1 MNISIKRLLL
11 SLVIFLGGT
20 SAFAQLENTTRDVA
34 RKHPNGKPYVVV
46 FIKNTTGE
54 IVKEEVYYSN
64 GNLEWEG
71 FYRRSLEDGSWKYY
85 YPNGKLKSN
94 QYYIKGKE
102 NGVFLDY
109 DENGKLI
116 KQSLFKDGKL
126 LSEQNL

>member
-1 MNISIKRLLL
+1 MKTAIKIFLL
-11 SLVIFLGGT
+11 SLVFILGGK

-46 FIKNTTGE
+46 YIKNTT
-54 IVKEEVYYSN
+54 VYYSN

-71 FYRRSLEDGSWKYY
+71 YYKRSIEDGSWKYY

-94 QYYIKGKE
+94 QYYTRGKE

-109 DENGKLI
+109 NEAGKLV

-126 LSEQNL
+126 VSEQNF

>member
-1 MNISIKRLLL
+1 MNSSIKIFLL
-11 SLVIFLGGT
+11 SLALFLGGKT
-20 SAFAQLENTTRDVA
+20 AFAQLENTTRDVA

-46 FIKNTTGE
+46 YMKNTTGE

-71 FYRRSLEDGSWKYY
+71 FYKRSIEDGSWKYY

-94 QYYIKGKE
+94 QYYTKGKE

-109 DENGKLI
+109 NEEGKLI
-116 KQSLFKDGKL
+116 KQSLFKDGNL
-126 LSEQNL
+126 VSERIF

>member
-46 FIKNTTGE
+46 YMKNTTGE

-71 FYRRSLEDGSWKYY
+71 FYKRSIEEGSWKYY
-85 YPNGKLKSN
+85 YPNGILKSN

-109 DENGKLI
+109 NESGKLV

-126 LSEQNL
+126 ISEQSF

>member
-1 MNISIKRLLL
+1 MKTAIKIFLL
-11 SLVIFLGGT
+11 SLVFILGGK

-46 FIKNTTGE
+46 YIKNTTGE

-64 GNLEWEG
+64 GNLE
-71 FYRRSLEDGSWKYY
+71 
-85 YPNGKLKSN
+85 LKSN
-94 QYYIKGKE
+94 QYYTRGKE

-109 DENGKLI
+109 NEAGKLV

-126 LSEQNL
+126 VSEQNF

>member
-1 MNISIKRLLL
+1 MNMPIKRLLL
-11 SLVIFLGGT
+11 SLIIFLGGT

-46 FIKNTTGE
+46 YMKNTTGE

-71 FYRRSLEDGSWKYY
+71 FYKRSIEEGSWKYY
-85 YPNGKLKSN
+85 YPNGVLKSN

-109 DENGKLI
+109 NESGKLV

-126 LSEQNL
+126 ISEQSF

>member
-1 MNISIKRLLL
+1 MNMSIKHLLL
-11 SLVIFLGGT
+11 SLAIFLGGT
-20 SAFAQLENTTRDVA
+20 NAFAQLENTTRDVA

-46 FIKNTTGE
+46 YMKNTTGE

-71 FYRRSLEDGSWKYY
+71 FYKRSIEEGSWKYY
-85 YPNGKLKSN
+85 YPNGILKSN

-109 DENGKLI
+109 NESGKLV

-126 LSEQNL
+126 ISEQSF

>member
-1 MNISIKRLLL
+1 MFF
-11 SLVIFLGGT
+11 VGGT
-20 SAFAQLENTTRDVA
+20 SVFAQLENTTRDVA

-46 FIKNTTGE
+46 YMKNTTGE

-71 FYRRSLEDGSWKYY
+71 YYKRSIEDGSWKYY

-94 QYYIKGKE
+94 QYYTKGKE

-109 DENGKLI
+109 NESGKLV

-126 LSEQNL
+126 VSEQSF

>member
-1 MNISIKRLLL
+1 MSIKRLLL
-11 SLVIFLGGT
+11 SLIIFLGGT

-34 RKHPNGKPYVVV
+34 RKHPNGKPYVAVYM
-46 FIKNTTGE
+46 KNTTGE

-71 FYRRSLEDGSWKYY
+71 FYKRSIEEGSWKYY
-85 YPNGKLKSN
+85 YPNGVLKSN

-109 DENGKLI
+109 NESGKLV

-126 LSEQNL
+126 ISEQSF

>member
-1 MNISIKRLLL
+1 MNMSIKRLLL
-11 SLVIFLGGT
+11 SLIIFLGGT

-46 FIKNTTGE
+46 YMKNTTGE

-71 FYRRSLEDGSWKYY
+71 FYKRSIEEGSWKYY
-85 YPNGKLKSN
+85 YPNGVLKSN

-109 DENGKLI
+109 NESGKLV

-126 LSEQNL
+126 ISEQSF